1 MYLTFDIHAATAKTR
16 FAMPDP
22 EDPGSGPDG
31 GGGVDGG
38 GNGNSGGG

>member
-22 EDPGSGPDG
+22 G
-31 GGGVDGG
+31 GGDDPPKDDDN
-38 GNGNSGGG
+38 GNGGIYTGG